1 MKRIL
6 FAIAALAVLAAG
18 CMKEQQPE
26 TSSDP
31 VNKPVIVVSV
41 AQTKATISPVE
52 GTDQGKC
59 IWQNGDQ
66 LAVYYQ
72 NSDATAGEIVKFTY
86 SGDFKDGSAKFVAET
101 APTDGYTPVRVAHPV
116 SSVTETGF
124 SLTTEF
130 TYDASDPDRLPLY
143 LRSENITVNDD
154 GSLSSQLHH
163 NASVL
168 KFTLHDVPAY
178 AAGLAF
184 ESVRYKNESGAFVEK
199 GASVAST
206 TTVKTVTRFPYKTGY
221 TADPASSANDVTL
234 YVAAAHSSYPSRVY
248 LIDGDGDEVEG
259 SAKTFNV
266 ADGTKWISADDFIE
280 FNTPIDFRKSELRKD
295 YVKVCGVK
303 WAKGN
308 LVYDKNNTYNTRE
321 TGIDDNF
328 QTGWGL
334 HDSQFKFISYET
346 ASYNHSNDYFDHFNF
361 GGIGRNARFYS
372 GAMLPSKE
380 EFLIK
385 GRVWKGYSNTDSDA
399 MDPSSST
406 TTLVELEG
414 DDRFTAPDANHYVKI
429 GSDVLCGDVAFW
441 ASKGKYRLPD
451 ISELQKMSH
460 FTNGEANI
468 QYGYYIAEDVTVY
481 GILYTTPNQTIQSES
496 KTDIEF
502 TAADLEAGLFLPKA
516 GRRGPRSKNDAGNY
530 QADLG
535 NSALI
540 IKLNEEASYMSG
552 KFGKA
557 KANAT
562 YKDTHFE
569 NPRILYIKTSSD
581 PIIGFS
587 GGSPLYDVNGEYVD
601 NTMSVRAGF
610 SIRPVLVEAAAE

>member
-86 SGDFKDGSAKFVAET
+86 SENFEDGSAKFVAET
-101 APTDGYTPVRVAHPV
+101 APADGYTPVRVAHPV

-184 ESVRYKNESGAFVEK
+184 ESVRYKDESGAFVEK

-280 FNTPIDFRKSELRKD
+280 FNTPIDFKKSELRKG
-295 YVKVCGVK
+295 YIMIKGVK

-308 LVYDKNNTYNTRE
+308 LRYDADVTSEGFQAGWSLTPEQWDYIGYDVKSST
-321 TGIDDNF
+321 IDDKEY
-328 QTGWGL
+328 TYSE
-334 HDSQFKFISYET
+334 DEAAEMRITRSQSRFE
-346 ASYNHSNDYFDHFNF
+346 HFNW
-361 GGIGRNARFYS
+361 GGIGKWAFTITDYLKASPVSEQKDISGKIYSDQGGTTEVTGDARF
-372 GAMLPSKE
+372 A
-380 EFLIK
+380 
-385 GRVWKGYSNTDSDA
+385 T
-399 MDPSSST
+399 
-406 TTLVELEG
+406 EG
-414 DDRFTAPDANHYVKI
+414 DSAPALY
-429 GSDVLCGDVAFW
+429 GDLAFW
-441 ASKGKYRLPD
+441 ASKGAYRMPNETDMTSIHNQATKMLGWYVVDGVKIWGYLFRNP
-451 ISELQKMSH
+451 ELGYNRD
-460 FTNGEANI
+460 TDATANGN
-468 QYGYYIAEDVTVY
+468 
-481 GILYTTPNQTIQSES
+481 
-496 KTDIEF
+496 KEF
-502 TAADLEAGLFLPKA
+502 SAADLETGMFFPCGGRTAESNPDAVINQRTQIAYWSSNYRKQNNAGTKYYAAYYSNTPSLKMHT
-516 GRRGPRSKNDAGNY
+516 SWNST
-530 QADLG
+530 
-535 NSALI
+535 NSAWSC
-540 IKLNEEASYMSG
+540 A
-552 KFGKA
+552 
-557 KANAT
+557 
-562 YKDTHFE
+562 
-569 NPRILYIKTSSD
+569 
-581 PIIGFS
+581 
-587 GGSPLYDVNGEYVD
+587 
-601 NTMSVRAGF
+601 AGF
-610 SIRPVLVEAAAE
+610 MIRPVLVEAAAE